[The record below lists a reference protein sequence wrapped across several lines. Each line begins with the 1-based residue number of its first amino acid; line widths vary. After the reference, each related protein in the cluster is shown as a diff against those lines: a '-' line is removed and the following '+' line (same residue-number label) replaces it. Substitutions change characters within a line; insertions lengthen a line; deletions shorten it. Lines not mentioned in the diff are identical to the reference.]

1 MKVLKIVGE
10 GPDALHYVEGGPAC
24 GYQSRVDP
32 SPKCHKGRLITP
44 NGVQVL
50 PHIYKDV
57 GECPVCHGTGL
68 LAVELWPDAV
78 KAAWLAKNC
87 RAPLIQPG
95 DGENSN
101 TVITTTDSHQRP
113 YFLAEELN
121 FSAAL
126 TAAVIA
132 VAEEEK

>member
-1 MKVLKIVGE
+1 MVASILWIFKEAAMKVIEEK
-10 GPDALHYVEGGPAC
+10 HYVEGGPAC
-24 GYQSRVDP
+24 GYKACAEMV
-32 SPKCHKGRLITP
+32 CE
-44 NGVQVL
+44 NGQAYHTVGKK
-50 PHIYKDV
+50 YF
-57 GECPVCHGTGL
+57 GECTKCHGTGL
-68 LAVELWPDAV
+68 LPVELWPDAV

-132 VAEEEK
+132 VTEEEK